1 MEKGFVMNKIL
12 QGVCGCSLVAVM
24 VGCVVPLKDSVG
36 HDVLDDQ
43 GRVVE
48 VSTDAA
54 EKIAA
59 ARAALLPGL
68 RDFIAGKV
76 ENGEFRSHYD
86 LPLTD
91 RQMLAEVP
99 GGELSLAET
108 KALRQ
113 LMEEELRMLVES
125 DLRKVWVEFVWSRI
139 EAKALEMVRDGKYD
153 GVRKLLWLVPTH
165 IDVFIRKDV
174 IALSEKFLLEKVNPP
189 CWSKIRAGLMA
200 DGTEQ
205 LVADGKIAEL
215 RQKVAGW
222 PRTRV
227 YTEDIESRLG
237 GFAGA
242 LVASGL
248 PDYGLT
254 LALAATRELADE
266 AKGLFDEPDR
276 LEYVQRAKDATAV
289 GSAEFETYR
298 RLLADYRAK
307 LIGAGCEAAAADSIV
322 AQLAGGSL
330 SEADAAKPG
339 FDMMVLGSS
348 AVNMR
353 IESLGARLV
362 STAASNRTAV
372 ALDGL
377 EKDVSALVADGK
389 FAEAKDLLKARCA
402 TGDVLLD
409 GFAKPKCDELLTKV
423 VVPAEVTAAERELNA
438 KVEAFCAASNYAA
451 CVEFL
456 AKEAEDAPADVAA
469 ALTDRRAKILDD
481 WYAGQAAAFC
491 ADLLESVKDGR
502 LADARKSLAEM
513 KLSGLA
519 ELDSRLCGLRIGL
532 LEFVVN
538 PLLRER
544 LEAEIGTNVTA
555 FCAAGDVVGLR
566 RYVEG
571 YAYPDDVAGQL
582 TTAFSDRYASV
593 CTNSVEQLDA
603 EAIVK
608 FVGEGTQLLDP
619 QTTAELSGALR
630 DRLEAALAE
639 ADAHAQE
646 WTVRRLTSG
655 AEGGV
660 SVDEQ
665 IKLAGEAIAKQ
676 LAAKN
681 ANLKVNALLGEYA
694 RVLRCMRAGRQLPDD
709 GAATLLLG
717 GVCLNQPRMVD
728 LAIEAFD
735 ADVDAVSARD
745 PLGRSALL
753 LAVQCGQMEMVEKLL
768 KLGANPAA
776 ADRCGGTM
784 IHSAALGEDLAFFR
798 KVIGLGDVT
807 LTNACGE
814 TAAFTAVRLNKPEF
828 LAALLEAGT
837 DVSVV
842 NADGLSVFDVACQCG
857 TAATLDALVAAGAE
871 FGVEQ
876 LILAVRSGCLP
887 AVTWLVGKGVDVNAP
902 GVMAAAEKGSEVEQY
917 LVREGG
923 VVAAE

>member
-1 MEKGFVMNKIL
+1 MNKIL
-12 QGVCGCSLVAVM
+12 QSVCGCSLVAVM

-36 HDVLDDQ
+36 HDVLDSQ
-43 GRVVE
+43 GRIIE

-54 EKIAA
+54 EKIAT
-59 ARAALLPGL
+59 ARAALLPWL

-76 ENGEFRSHYD
+76 EKGEFRSHYD
-86 LPLTD
+86 LELTD
-91 RQMLAEVP
+91 RQMLMEVP
-99 GGELSLAET
+99 GGELSLSET

-113 LMEEELRMLVES
+113 LMEKELRMLVES
-125 DLRKVWVEFVWSRI
+125 NLRKAWVESVWSVI
-139 EAKALEMVRDGKYD
+139 ERKVLEMVAAGKYD
-153 GVRKLLWLVPTH
+153 GVRKLLWQVQFHL
-165 IDVFIRKDV
+165 DVMIRKDV

-222 PRTRV
+222 PRTKV
-227 YTEDIESRLG
+227 YVEDIESRIG
-237 GFAGA
+237 GFGGV
-242 LVASGL
+242 LVANGL
-248 PDYGLT
+248 PKSEPGLT

-266 AKGLFDEPDR
+266 AKGLFDGTNR
-276 LEYVQRAKDATAV
+276 AEYVQRAKDATAV

-377 EKDVSALVADGK
+377 EKDVAALVADGK

-491 ADLLESVKDGR
+491 ADLLKSVKDGR

-544 LEAEIGTNVTA
+544 LETEIGTNVTA

-630 DRLEAALAE
+630 GQLEAALAE

-681 ANLKVNALLGEYA
+681 ADLKVNALLGEYA

-709 GAATLLLG
+709 GATTLLLG

-842 NADGLSVFDVACQCG
+842 NADGLSVFDVACRCG

>member
-1 MEKGFVMNKIL
+1 MNRLLQFACGF
-12 QGVCGCSLVAVM
+12 SLVSVM
-24 VGCVVPLKDSVG
+24 AGCMVPLKDSVG
-36 HDVLDDQ
+36 RDVLDAN

-48 VSTDAA
+48 VSSSTA
-54 EKIAA
+54 EKLSV
-59 ARAALLPGL
+59 ARAALLPVL
-68 RDFIAGKV
+68 RDFVAEKIEKR
-76 ENGEFRSHYD
+76 EFRSRYD
-86 LPLTD
+86 LPFTD
-91 RQMLAEVP
+91 KQMLAEVP
-99 GGELSLAET
+99 EGELSLAEV

-113 LMEEELRMLVES
+113 LLEGELRALVET
-125 DLRKVWVEFVWSRI
+125 DLRKAWVESVWSRV
-139 EAKALEMVRDGKYD
+139 ESKAREMIADGKYD
-153 GVRKLLWLVPTH
+153 GARKLLWLVSAR
-165 IDVFIRKDV
+165 IDAFVRKDV
-174 IALSEKFLLEKVNPP
+174 AALSAKFLVEKVNPAY
-189 CWSKIRAGLMA
+189 WSKIRAGILA

-205 LVADGKIAEL
+205 LVADGKVVEL
-215 RQKVAGW
+215 RQKVAAY
-222 PRTRV
+222 PRTKV
-227 YTEDIESRLG
+227 YAEDVESRLG

-248 PDYGLT
+248 PDTGLP
-254 LALAATRELADE
+254 LALAATRELVDSSV
-266 AKGLFDEPDR
+266 GLFDDQDR
-276 LEYVQRAKDATAV
+276 TDYIQRAKESDSVA
-289 GSAEFETYR
+289 SAEFDAYQQ
-298 RLLADYRAK
+298 LLTEYRAK
-307 LIGAGCEAAAADSIV
+307 LIGAGCNETMADGVV

-330 SEADAAKPG
+330 SEADAEKPG
-339 FDMMVLGSS
+339 LDMMVLGSS

-353 IESLGARLV
+353 IDSLGARLASNAV
-362 STAASNRTAV
+362 NNCTAA
-372 ALDGL
+372 ALGGL
-377 EKDVSALVADGK
+377 ENEVSALVGEGK
-389 FAEAKDLLKARCA
+389 FDKARELLKTRCS
-402 TGDVLLD
+402 TGDTLLD
-409 GFAKPKCDELLTKV
+409 RYAKPKCDELLQKIV
-423 VVPAEVTAAERELNA
+423 APAEATAAARELND
-438 KVEAFCAASNYAA
+438 KVDGLCAAGKYAECA
-451 CVEFL
+451 DFL
-456 AKEAEDAPADVAA
+456 SKKAGEAENADDAA
-469 ALTDRRAKILDD
+469 ALNDRRAKVLET
-481 WYAGQAAAFC
+481 WYSGLAGKLC
-491 ADLLESVKDGR
+491 ADLLKSVDEGRIDEARASLGR
-502 LADARKSLAEM
+502 LEPCGS
-513 KLSGLA
+513 A
-519 ELDSRLCGLRIGL
+519 ELDARLCGLRIGL
-532 LEFVVN
+532 LDSVLN
-538 PLLRER
+538 PLQRER
-544 LEAEIGTNVTA
+544 LAAEIETNVTA
-555 FCAAGDVVGLR
+555 LCTAGDIVGLR
-566 RYVEG
+566 KYVEG
-571 YAYPDDVAGQL
+571 YAYPDDVAGKL
-582 TTAFSDRYASV
+582 TTAFAERYPDVGTTVAL
-593 CTNSVEQLDA
+593 QADH

-630 DRLEAALAE
+630 GRLEAALAE

-646 WTVRRLTSG
+646 WTIRRLTNG

-745 PLGRSALL
+745 PLGRSSLL

-776 ADRCGGTM
+776 SDRCGGTM

-798 KVIGLGDVT
+798 KVIDLGDVT

-814 TAAFTAVRLNKPEF
+814 TAAFTAVRLGKPEF
-828 LAALLEAGT
+828 LVALLEAGT

-857 TAATLDALVAAGAE
+857 SAATLDALVAAGAE